1 MEIIGTIRAQTLTNV
16 QNIRVRQIKK
26 KEFRV
31 TNEYSMNSFRQSVM
45 QI

>member
-1 MEIIGTIRAQTLTNV
+1 MEIIGTIRAQNLTNV
-16 QNIRVRQIKK
+16 QNIRVRQIQ

-31 TNEYSMNSFRQSVM
+31 THKYSMNYFRQSVM